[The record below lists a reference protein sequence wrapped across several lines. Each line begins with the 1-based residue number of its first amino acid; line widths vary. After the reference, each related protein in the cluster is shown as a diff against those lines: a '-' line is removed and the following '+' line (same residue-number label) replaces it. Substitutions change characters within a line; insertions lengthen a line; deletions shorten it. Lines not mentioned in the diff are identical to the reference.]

1 MNRLLMTRILELL
14 LLLVVFFGSD
24 ETVAAEKIRIAVSGG
39 YNMIF
44 LSSGVAQ
51 HRGFFKDEGLD
62 ADIVVMGASPSIA
75 ALINGVIDF
84 TLLTGTVIRA
94 AIRGLPV
101 RLVAGLMTSSPH
113 VLLARP
119 EIKSVKELTG
129 KKVGLPGFGDATHVL
144 ARIILAR
151 NGVDPDKEVQ
161 FVPLGPDSGRFA
173 GLQQRL
179 ADAVVTSPPWD
190 FEGNKIGYNILARA
204 YEYLNYPLSG
214 VGVNVRSI
222 QQKRGQV
229 KRSARALIRA
239 SRFIRDHREEAV
251 KVLIAW
257 GKAKPEHAYAAYDAT
272 VKVISPDG
280 GIPEDGLKFLVE
292 QAKRDVKMT
301 RDIPMS
307 EIDDFSILR
316 EIQQE
321 TGLR

>member
-1 MNRLLMTRILELL
+1 MAICAKFL
-14 LLLVVFFGSD
+14 
-24 ETVAAEKIRIAVSGG
+24 AAFLIVLAMPFAGRAADKIRISVSGG

-44 LSSGVAQ
+44 LSAGVAQ

-62 ADIVVMGASPSIA
+62 ADIVVMGAAPSIA
-75 ALINGVIDF
+75 ALSNGDIDF

-129 KKVGLPGFGDATHVL
+129 KKIGLAGFGDATQVL

-173 GLQQRL
+173 GLQQKL

-190 FEGNKIGYNILARA
+190 FEGKKSGFNVLARA

-214 VGVNVRSI
+214 VGLNAKSI
-222 QQKRGQV
+222 QQNREQV
-229 KRSARALIRA
+229 KRTTRALIK
-239 SRFIRDHREEAV
+239 SSLFIRDNREEAV
-251 KVLIAW
+251 KILMAW
-257 GKAKPEHAYAAYDAT
+257 GKAKPEYAYASYDAT

-280 GIPEDGLKFLVE
+280 GIPEDGLKLLIE
-292 QAKRDVKMT
+292 QAKRDAKIT
-301 RDIPMS
+301 RDIALS
-307 EIDDFSILR
+307 EIADFGILR
-316 EIQQE
+316 EIQKE
-321 TGLR
+321 LKLH

>member
-1 MNRLLMTRILELL
+1 MSKLFSALLIVILIGC
-14 LLLVVFFGSD
+14 VD
-24 ETVAAEKIRIAVSGG
+24 AHAAEKIRISVSGG

-44 LSSGVAQ
+44 LSAGVAQ

-62 ADIVVMGASPSIA
+62 ADIIVMGAAPSIA
-75 ALINGVIDF
+75 ALSNGDIDF

-119 EIKSVKELTG
+119 EIKTIKELNG
-129 KKVGLPGFGDATHVL
+129 KKIGLAGFGDATQVL

-173 GLQQRL
+173 GLQQKL

-190 FEGNKIGYNILARA
+190 FEGKKAGYNVLARA

-214 VGVNVRSI
+214 VGLNAKSI
-222 QQKRGQV
+222 QQNRGQV
-229 KRSARALIRA
+229 KRTTKALIRA
-239 SRFIRDHREEAV
+239 SRFIRDNREEAA
-251 KVLIAW
+251 KVLMEW
-257 GKAKPEHAYAAYDAT
+257 GKAKPEHAYASYDAT
-272 VKVISPDG
+272 VKVISHDG
-280 GIPEDGLKFLVE
+280 GIPEDGLKFLIE
-292 QAKRDVKMT
+292 QAKRDAKIT
-301 RDIPMS
+301 R
-307 EIDDFSILR
+307 EIALGEIADFAILR
-316 EIQQE
+316 EIQKE
-321 TGLR
+321 LGLRP

>member
-51 HRGFFKDEGLD
+51 HRGFFQDEGLD

-222 QQKRGQV
+222 QQKRDQV

>member
-1 MNRLLMTRILELL
+1 MTRILELL

-51 HRGFFKDEGLD
+51 HRGFFQDEGLD

-222 QQKRGQV
+222 QQKRDQV